1 MTVTASPRVVTSQRC
16 DAVLDV
22 LERLDRVLEHAVA
35 RAEAVYGVSPGQDP
49 HRGLYVS
56 APDAR
61 RLLLRD
67 PVTPLFALPAAG
79 MGSPLGEL
87 KARFG
92 LSTFELNVVV
102 LALAP
107 ELDLRYERVYA
118 YLQDDVTRRRPTVG
132 LALDLLCR
140 APSEKLAA
148 RAHFAS
154 DAPLLAHRLLR
165 LTHEPLQPEPVLLA
179 HALVLDQQVV
189 RMLIG
194 VAGGDPRLAGVA
206 QLLPPDGGPTSEPER
221 ALATL
226 AIGARA
232 ANRPLVLSLEGRPR
246 SGRRRAALALAREVS
261 QRLLLIDLGRVR
273 DREDFDELVP
283 LAFAEAR
290 IRHAIPFVC
299 GLERLPVDG
308 APLAACLRDQRAVA
322 IVASSER
329 PDWLSPEAVSVSFG
343 PLPFQSRLER
353 WRDVA
358 AEREARATV
367 AELEQLAARF
377 RLTAGQI
384 EDAAGAAE
392 ARARLRAAQS
402 QADCRPN
409 VSDLYAGARGQ
420 SAPRLRQL
428 ATRYEPRRG
437 FDDLVLPADQLKQLH
452 DVVNEAAHH
461 HVVYGDW
468 GFARK
473 LSSGT
478 GLSVLFSGPP
488 GTGKTLAAEVIAY
501 ELGLDLYRIDLSQIV
516 SKYIGETER
525 NLAEIFREAATAS
538 AILLFDEADA
548 LFGKRAEVRDAHDRY
563 ANVEI
568 AYLLAKMEEHEG
580 VVILSTN
587 LRHHIDQAFLRR
599 LRHVVEFPNPD
610 EIRRRRIWEVTFPD
624 EAPLGADL
632 DLDLLARE
640 IELPGG
646 NIKNITL
653 AAAFVAAADGG
664 TIHLE
669 HIEGA
674 TRREFSKLGYAW
686 TGLRQTSWRQS

>member
-1 MTVTASPRVVTSQRC
+1 
-16 DAVLDV
+16 
-22 LERLDRVLEHAVA
+22 
-35 RAEAVYGVSPGQDP
+35 
-49 HRGLYVS
+49 
-56 APDAR
+56 
-61 RLLLRD
+61 
-67 PVTPLFALPAAG
+67 
-79 MGSPLGEL
+79 
-87 KARFG
+87 
-92 LSTFELNVVV
+92 
-102 LALAP
+102 
-107 ELDLRYERVYA
+107 
-118 YLQDDVTRRRPTVG
+118 
-132 LALDLLCR
+132 
-140 APSEKLAA
+140 
-148 RAHFAS
+148 
-154 DAPLLAHRLLR
+154 
-165 LTHEPLQPEPVLLA
+165 
-179 HALVLDQQVV
+179 
-189 RMLIG
+189 MLIG

-206 QLLPPDGGPTSEPER
+206 QRLPPDGGPTSEPER

-353 WRDVA
+353 WRDVV

-367 AELEQLAARF
+367 AESEQLAARF
-377 RLTAGQI
+377 RFTAGQI

-501 ELGLDLYRIDLSQIV
+501 ELGLDLYRIDCRRSSQ
-516 SKYIGETER
+516 STSER
-525 NLAEIFREAATAS
+525 RSATSRRSS
-538 AILLFDEADA
+538 A
-548 LFGKRAEVRDAHDRY
+548 KPP
-563 ANVEI
+563 
-568 AYLLAKMEEHEG
+568 
-580 VVILSTN
+580 
-587 LRHHIDQAFLRR
+587 Q
-599 LRHVVEFPNPD
+599 
-610 EIRRRRIWEVTFPD
+610 RRRFCSLTSRCAVRQTGGSSRRARPLRQRRNRILACEDGGARGRRHPLD
-624 EAPLGADL
+624 EPPPPHRPGVLAP
-632 DLDLLARE
+632 
-640 IELPGG
+640 
-646 NIKNITL
+646 
-653 AAAFVAAADGG
+653 VAA
-664 TIHLE
+664 
-669 HIEGA
+669 
-674 TRREFSKLGYAW
+674 RR
-686 TGLRQTSWRQS
+686 